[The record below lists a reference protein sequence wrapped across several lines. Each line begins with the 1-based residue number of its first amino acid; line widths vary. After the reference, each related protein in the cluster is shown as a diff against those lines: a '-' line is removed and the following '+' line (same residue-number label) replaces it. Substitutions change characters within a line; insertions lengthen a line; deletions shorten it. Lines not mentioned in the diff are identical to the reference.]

1 MTFPADTGYLGS
13 GFQEKQAMR
22 QRFLLALCLLSLLVV
37 VPVAVGGEE
46 TAAPDPA
53 TVETAPDAPA
63 CPGKSCGGGCGMGRG
78 RGGGMEAAESPEP
91 MRCCKGC
98 GGHGGG
104 ESGSAGMRNDEDHQ
118 GFFFLLDHR
127 DRIRREVK
135 EIEKGVET
143 VTESDDPEIADGIR
157 KHVAAMYDR
166 IQEGRPIHARDPLF
180 AEIFRNADRIRIESE
195 PTERGIRVREVSD
208 DPEIAE
214 LIQAHAEVVNQ
225 FIANGRAEL
234 HRNHP
239 VP

>member
-1 MTFPADTGYLGS
+1 
-13 GFQEKQAMR
+13 MR
-22 QRFLLALCLLSLLVV
+22 QKILPALCLLSLLVM
-37 VPVAVGGEE
+37 VPVALGGAEE

-53 TVETAPDAPA
+53 TVEPAPAAPA
-63 CPGKSCGGGCGMGRG
+63 CPGMSCGGGCGMGRG
-78 RGGGMEAAESPEP
+78 HRGGMAAAESPEP
-91 MRCCKGC
+91 TRCCKGC
-98 GGHGGG
+98 GGHGGNG
-104 ESGSAGMRNDEDHQ
+104 PASAGMMNDEDHQ

-127 DRIRREVK
+127 DKIRREVK
-135 EIEKGVET
+135 AIEKGVET
-143 VTESDDPEIADGIR
+143 LTESDDPEVAEGIR

-195 PTERGIRVREVSD
+195 PTEKGIRVREVSD
-208 DPEIAE
+208 DPEVAE

-225 FIANGRAEL
+225 FIANGHAEM